1 MQDGS
6 RQKGQGLYIATNSF
20 SLVDCQFLANIL
32 TTKYSLKTRV
42 IKTGKPNQ
50 WRIISIWKESMPALP
65 LLSELVSPYI
75 IPEMQYKLLGYI

>member
-50 WRIISIWKESMPALP
+50 
-65 LLSELVSPYI
+65 
-75 IPEMQYKLLGYI
+75 